1 MRPTIKPMR
10 PALALVLIA
19 AAAAVHAQEDPAA
32 PGRRNQ
38 KIERIVHEDSGSRI
52 EELRVGGQT
61 QNITVQPK
69 AEVPEYQVEPAN
81 MARQRERQ
89 DRSGS
94 SESGGTRSWTVLK
107 F

>member
-1 MRPTIKPMR
+1 MRS
-10 PALALVLIA
+10 ALAFALIA
-19 AAAAVHAQEDPAA
+19 AAAAVHAQDDPAA

-38 KIERIVHEDSGSRI
+38 KIERIVHEDAGSRI

-61 QNITVQPK
+61 QTITVQPK
-69 AEVPEYQVEPAN
+69 ADVPEYQVEPTKPG
-81 MARQRERQ
+81 RQRDRQ

-94 SESGGTRSWTVLK
+94 SETGGTRSWTVLK

>member
-1 MRPTIKPMR
+1 MR
-10 PALALVLIA
+10 PALALALIA

-94 SESGGTRSWTVLK
+94 SETGGTRSWTVLK

>member
-1 MRPTIKPMR
+1 MKPMR
-10 PALALVLIA
+10 SALALA
-19 AAAAVHAQEDPAA
+19 ALLAATGAFAQDDPAA

-38 KIERIVHEDSGSRI
+38 KIERIVHEDAGSRI

-61 QNITVQPK
+61 QTITVQPK
-69 AEVPEYQVEPAN
+69 ADVPEYQVEPSN
-81 MARQRERQ
+81 MARQRDRQ

-94 SESGGTRSWTVLK
+94 SETGGTRSWTVLK